1 MNHGRGLQANLA
13 FENSYEGDLTLQP
26 KVRQTLQ
33 STDLATTQ
41 TATQP
46 TALTRWEPERWPVS
60 PAWQPVISRFL
71 RSEPAQRLSRFV
83 QDRLAQGATV
93 YPPQPFRALELTPL
107 ERVKVVILGQDP
119 YHGPGQ
125 AQGLAFSV
133 APGVALP
140 PSLRNIFKELARDAR
155 GMGHCRGEGEGE
167 GADKGTRN
175 RTGASAGN
183 SAGNTAFLGR
193 TAGGALKLPGTA
205 NGSLEAW
212 AQQGV
217 LLLNTCF
224 TVEQG
229 QPASHAKQGWEALTD
244 AIIQAVGASQHPVVF
259 MLWGAHAQAK
269 RGLLVN
275 APAQPIGGPVP
286 GLPLPLNTAP
296 RLVLTANHPS
306 PLSALRPPDPFI
318 GCGHFYAANVF
329 LKGHGLAPVSW

>member
-1 MNHGRGLQANLA
+1 MHSGLGLQADLDLEIPKKA
-13 FENSYEGDLTLQP
+13 DLTQA
-26 KVRQTLQ
+26 VTL
-33 STDLATTQ
+33 L
-41 TATQP
+41 
-46 TALTRWEPERWPVS
+46 RWEPERWPVS
-60 PAWQPVISRFL
+60 HDWQAVVSRFL
-71 RSEPAQRLSRFV
+71 KSEPAQHLGRFV

-140 PSLRNIFKELARDAR
+140 PSLRNIFKEIARDGR
-155 GMGHCRGEGEGE
+155 GMGHCGGE

-175 RTGASAGN
+175 STGTSAGN
-183 SAGNTAFLGR
+183 SASPGR
-193 TAGGALKLPGTA
+193 SAGGALNQPGSA

-212 AQQGV
+212 AHQGV
-217 LLLNTCF
+217 LLLNTCL

-229 QPASHAKQGWEALTD
+229 QPASHAKRGWEALTD

-275 APAQPIGGPVP
+275 PAV
-286 GLPLPLNTAP
+286 PLNGAAVP

-306 PLSALRPPDPFI
+306 PLSALRPPEPFI
-318 GCGHFYAANVF
+318 GCGHFGAANAF
-329 LKGHGLAPVSW
+329 LVANGLEPIAWR

>member
-1 MNHGRGLQANLA
+1 MHSGLGLQADLA
-13 FENSYEGDLTLQP
+13 LEIPKKADLTQA
-26 KVRQTLQ
+26 VTL
-33 STDLATTQ
+33 L
-41 TATQP
+41 
-46 TALTRWEPERWPVS
+46 RWEPERWPVS
-60 PAWQPVISRFL
+60 HDWQAVVSRFL
-71 RSEPAQRLSRFV
+71 KSEPAQHLGRFV

-140 PSLRNIFKELARDAR
+140 PSLRNIFKEIARDGR
-155 GMGHCRGEGEGE
+155 GMGHCGGE

-175 RTGASAGN
+175 STGTSAGN
-183 SAGNTAFLGR
+183 SASPGR
-193 TAGGALKLPGTA
+193 SAGGALNQPGSA

-212 AQQGV
+212 AHQGV
-217 LLLNTCF
+217 LLLNTCL

-229 QPASHAKQGWEALTD
+229 QPASHAKRGWEALTD

-275 APAQPIGGPVP
+275 PAV
-286 GLPLPLNTAP
+286 PLNGAAVP

-306 PLSALRPPDPFI
+306 PLSALRPPAPFI
-318 GCGHFYAANVF
+318 GCGHFGAANAF
-329 LKGHGLAPVSW
+329 LVANGLEPIAWR

>member
-1 MNHGRGLQANLA
+1 MHSGLGLQADLA
-13 FENSYEGDLTLQP
+13 LEIPKKADLTQA
-26 KVRQTLQ
+26 VTL
-33 STDLATTQ
+33 L
-41 TATQP
+41 
-46 TALTRWEPERWPVS
+46 RWEPERWPVS
-60 PAWQPVISRFL
+60 HDWQAVVSRFL
-71 RSEPAQRLSRFV
+71 NSEPAQHLGRFV

-140 PSLRNIFKELARDAR
+140 PSLRNIFKEIARDGR
-155 GMGHCRGEGEGE
+155 GMGHCGGE

-175 RTGASAGN
+175 STGTSAGN
-183 SAGNTAFLGR
+183 SASPGR
-193 TAGGALKLPGTA
+193 SAGGALNQPGSA

-212 AQQGV
+212 AHQGV
-217 LLLNTCF
+217 LLLNTCL

-229 QPASHAKQGWEALTD
+229 QPASHAKRGWEALTD

-275 APAQPIGGPVP
+275 PAV
-286 GLPLPLNTAP
+286 PLNGGAVP

-306 PLSALRPPDPFI
+306 PLSALRPPAPFI
-318 GCGHFYAANVF
+318 ACGHFGAANAF
-329 LKGHGLAPVSW
+329 LVANGLEPIAWR

>member
-1 MNHGRGLQANLA
+1 MHSGLGLQADLDLEIPKKA
-13 FENSYEGDLTLQP
+13 DLTQA
-26 KVRQTLQ
+26 VTL
-33 STDLATTQ
+33 L
-41 TATQP
+41 
-46 TALTRWEPERWPVS
+46 RWEPERWPVLHD
-60 PAWQPVISRFL
+60 WQAVVSRFL
-71 RSEPAQRLSRFV
+71 KSEPAQHLGRFV

-140 PSLRNIFKELARDAR
+140 PSLRNIFKEIARDGR
-155 GMGHCRGEGEGE
+155 GMGHCGGE

-175 RTGASAGN
+175 STGTSAGN
-183 SAGNTAFLGR
+183 SASPGR
-193 TAGGALKLPGTA
+193 SAGGALNQPGSA

-212 AQQGV
+212 AHQGV
-217 LLLNTCF
+217 LLLNTCL

-229 QPASHAKQGWEALTD
+229 QPASHAKRGWEALTD

-275 APAQPIGGPVP
+275 PAV
-286 GLPLPLNTAP
+286 PLNGAAVP

-306 PLSALRPPDPFI
+306 PLSALRPPAPFI
-318 GCGHFYAANVF
+318 GCGHFGAANAF
-329 LKGHGLAPVSW
+329 LVANGLEPIAWR